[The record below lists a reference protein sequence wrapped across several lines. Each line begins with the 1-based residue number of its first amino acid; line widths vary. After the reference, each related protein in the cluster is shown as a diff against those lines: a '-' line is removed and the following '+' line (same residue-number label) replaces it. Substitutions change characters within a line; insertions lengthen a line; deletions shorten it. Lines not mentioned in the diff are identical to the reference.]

1 MKEIEKSSKNFNDIK
16 NQTKNNIKDYLD
28 NSFISLTNNKKEIK
42 INDIEKWK
50 NNISIKINNELDKLF
65 ESSLNNKEPEKIM
78 ENNTKKEF
86 KIESNST
93 LNTFTPKDIQEEN
106 KEITRNFQNEAY
118 NYMNANEK
126 VENENVATFLKNV
139 AIISRI
145 SYKESKNLH
154 KIMEE
159 KYLKLMGNKTPKV
172 DENSQKEFSFW
183 IKNIEK
189 EKGKKEYE
197 NSLSPIKL
205 IEEEKNISV
214 QKYLTQLYYDLT
226 IMYFHCNISFP
237 LIEINFT
244 MKEDFNSEIMID
256 FINRGKNRKVNFVIL
271 PSLFYNGNYIQNG
284 KFWVFTYYK
293 NTYRFKNSINDELNK
308 FLEEEKEEEKKEKIN
323 YIMKAHC
330 KIKNGLKYITIETNF
345 NIQKNSKYEFVFNI
359 KNKKDNNI
367 YEIKTKLLSFT
378 IKNYFE
384 IVRFKYVLENNIIAS
399 SKNVVYE

>member
-126 VENENVATFLKNV
+126 IENENVATFLKNV
-139 AIISRI
+139 SIISRI

-154 KIMEE
+154 KLMKE
-159 KYLKLMGNKTPKV
+159 KYIKLIGNKTPKV

-205 IEEEKNISV
+205 IEEEKNISF
-214 QKYLTQLYYDLT
+214 QKYLAQLYYDLT

-323 YIMKAHC
+323 YIMKAYC

>member
-1 MKEIEKSSKNFNDIK
+1 MNIENESTKKINDLK
-16 NQTKNNIKDYLD
+16 NQTKKNIKDFID
-28 NSFISLTNNKKEIK
+28 NSFLVMTKNKQEIK
-42 INDIEKWK
+42 IKDIEKWK
-50 NNISIKINNELDKLF
+50 NNISININKEIDKLF
-65 ESSLNNKEPEKIM
+65 ECNSINKEPEKKSEQIK
-78 ENNTKKEF
+78 ENNSKKEY
-86 KIESNST
+86 KIENNNA
-93 LNTFTPKDIQEEN
+93 LNIFIPKDIQEEN

-154 KIMEE
+154 KLMKE
-159 KYLKLMGNKTPKV
+159 KYIKLIGNKTPKV

-308 FLEEEKEEEKKEKIN
+308 FLEEEKEEEKKE
-323 YIMKAHC
+323 
-330 KIKNGLKYITIETNF
+330 
-345 NIQKNSKYEFVFNI
+345 
-359 KNKKDNNI
+359 
-367 YEIKTKLLSFT
+367 
-378 IKNYFE
+378 
-384 IVRFKYVLENNIIAS
+384 
-399 SKNVVYE
+399 

>member
-126 VENENVATFLKNV
+126 IENENVATFLKNV
-139 AIISRI
+139 SIISRI

-154 KIMEE
+154 KLMKE
-159 KYLKLMGNKTPKV
+159 KYIKLIGNKTPKV

-205 IEEEKNISV
+205 IEEEKNISF
-214 QKYLTQLYYDLT
+214 QKYLAQLYYDLT

-308 FLEEEKEEEKKEKIN
+308 FLEEEKKEKIN
-323 YIMKAHC
+323 YIMKAYC

>member
-126 VENENVATFLKNV
+126 IENENVATFLKNV
-139 AIISRI
+139 SIISRI

-154 KIMEE
+154 KLMKE
-159 KYLKLMGNKTPKV
+159 KYIKLIGNKTPKV

-205 IEEEKNISV
+205 IEEEKNISF
-214 QKYLTQLYYDLT
+214 QKYLAQLYYDLT

-323 YIMKAHC
+323 YIMKAYC

-345 NIQKNSKYEFVFNI
+345 NIQKNSKYEFVFII